1 MKTIGMISVG
11 RSDYSIYL
19 PILQQ
24 IKTSMELRLHLV
36 VAGAHLSE
44 KFGMTVRAIEADGF
58 GIGDRIEM
66 APSSDTPEGVAR
78 ALGQGLVQFAR
89 SYERRRPDLLLVIGD
104 RFEMHTAVSAAAPF
118 GIPVAHIHGGE
129 SSEGAT
135 DELYRHS
142 ITKMSHLH
150 FVSTERCRQRVIRM
164 GEEIWRV
171 TVTGAPA
178 LDNLRELERMN
189 RPDIEEVIG
198 MSLNPPPLLVT
209 FHPVTLEPGD
219 TPRQIGELLGALE
232 QIDAPLV
239 FTYPNADAGHEIIIQ
254 AIRSFVRCHPRSRF
268 IASLGMRLYFSLM
281 SYAAAMVG
289 NSSSGIIEAASF
301 RLPVV
306 NVGSRQRGRFHDR
319 NVVDVDGEGSAI
331 LEAVRQVTRPSFRCG
346 LSGLTNPY
354 GDGRAAEKIVKI
366 LEKTPL
372 DRALIQKKFYDA
384 CVESLAPSV

>member
-1 MKTIGMISVG
+1 MRTIGIISVG

-19 PILQQ
+19 PILRR
-24 IKTSMELRLHLV
+24 IKASAELRLHLV
-36 VAGAHLSE
+36 VAGAHLSV
-44 KFGMTVRAIEADGF
+44 KFGMTVRAIETDGF
-58 GIGDRIEM
+58 GIGDRVKME
-66 APSSDTPEGVAR
+66 PSSDTPEGVAR
-78 ALGQGLVQFAR
+78 ALGEGLVQFAR
-89 SYERRRPDLLLVIGD
+89 SYERRRPDLLLVMGD
-104 RFEMHTAVSAAAPF
+104 RFEMHAAVSAAAPF

-150 FVSTERCRQRVIRM
+150 FVSTEMYRQRVIRM
-164 GEEIWRV
+164 GEETWRV

-189 RPDIEEVIG
+189 VPDIEEVIG
-198 MSLNPPPLLVT
+198 MSLKPRPLLVT

-219 TPRQIGELLGALE
+219 TSRQIDELLGALE
-232 QIDAPLV
+232 RTDAPLV
-239 FTYPNADAGHEIIIQ
+239 FTYPNADAGHEIIIE

-268 IASLGMRLYFSLM
+268 IANLGTRLYFSLM

-319 NVVDVDGEGSAI
+319 NVADVDCEGAAI
-331 LEAVRQVTRPSFRCG
+331 LKAVRRVTRPSFRYG

-366 LEKTPL
+366 LKKNSAGSCL
-372 DRALIQKKFYDA
+372 DTKK
-384 CVESLAPSV
+384 V